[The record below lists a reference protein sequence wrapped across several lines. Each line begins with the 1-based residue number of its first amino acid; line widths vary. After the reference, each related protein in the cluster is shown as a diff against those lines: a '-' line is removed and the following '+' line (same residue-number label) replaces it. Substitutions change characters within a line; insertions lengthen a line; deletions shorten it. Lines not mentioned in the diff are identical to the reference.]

1 MNNLGSVYGA
11 RGGVQEGVGGWFGD
25 QSALV
30 VESFIKLIG
39 MWLLNV
45 VEGVGVGI
53 RTNTVPVEYGLLV
66 FFFSAVIR
74 ILLAVRV
81 DKFFERKKGMCWQAL
96 GHSLGCDVERPMWLR
111 LTAFIGSDLV
121 LRTVLVDTMKNCVE
135 VHLSDVI
142 NRRKVNVHLYTGMFV
157 LFTLIGSVMPYLSE
171 LSVCITGAISVA
183 LNTTCRPRSAFVKYS
198 WVPLAALCSG
208 FMPVPAV
215 IGYFTV
221 CALTEQKT
229 GAVALVLKREQL
241 PKLAAAIL
249 GEVPIPGLDLNRLR
263 FVVDKHESNTP
274 DMTRVKE
281 YAYVGDRF
289 LKMELSFEVLGSEN
303 LTREQA
309 SQIEQTH
316 QNNATL
322 AAFARYVYPEFED
335 EYPVYMHGSYSATLV
350 EAVVGVAVLAMRKD
364 PRTSALLY
372 NSIDTRIVEMKSRG
386 VELLTPVSSQTSLST
401 KS

>member
-1 MNNLGSVYGA
+1 
-11 RGGVQEGVGGWFGD
+11 
-25 QSALV
+25 
-30 VESFIKLIG
+30 
-39 MWLLNV
+39 
-45 VEGVGVGI
+45 
-53 RTNTVPVEYGLLV
+53 
-66 FFFSAVIR
+66 
-74 ILLAVRV
+74 
-81 DKFFERKKGMCWQAL
+81 
-96 GHSLGCDVERPMWLR
+96 MWLR
-111 LTAFIGSDLV
+111 LITFIGSDLV

-157 LFTLIGSVMPYLSE
+157 LFTLIGSVLPYLSE
-171 LSVCITGAISVA
+171 LSVCLTGAISVA
-183 LNTTCRPRSAFVKYS
+183 LNTTCRPKSAFVKYS

-229 GAVALVLKREQL
+229 GAVALVPRREQL

-249 GEVPIPGLDLNRLR
+249 GEVPIPGLDLYRLR
-263 FVVDKHESNTP
+263 FVVGKHESNTP
-274 DMTRVKE
+274 DMTTVKK

-289 LKMELSFEVLGSEN
+289 LKMELSFEVLDNEN

-322 AAFARYVYPEFED
+322 AAFVRYVYPEFEE
-335 EYPVYMHGSYSATLV
+335 EYPVYMHGTYSATLV
-350 EAVVGVAVLAMRKD
+350 EAIVGVAALAIRRD
-364 PRTSALLY
+364 PHIGAMLY

-386 VELLTPVSSQTSLST
+386 IDMLTPVSSQTSMSA